1 MFLKSLDL
9 YGFKSFADKTHID
22 FADGITSLLGQNGT
36 GKSNIVDAIKW
47 VLGEQ
52 SMKTIRAGK
61 KEDVIFNGTDT
72 RKPMNFAEVTL
83 VIDNSEHI
91 LPTDLPEIEI
101 KRRVF
106 RSGEPECYINKQRC
120 LLRNITE
127 LFYDTGV
134 GKSAYSILEQGKI
147 DQILSTKPEDRRYIF
162 EEAAGISR
170 YKKECAEAQNKLDHT
185 QDNINDI
192 EIQAREIKR
201 ICDRTKSQAE
211 KAIRARELDN
221 EIFDL
226 DVQYHLGQL
235 RTYTL
240 MNQERARLKHEA
252 ELKIEEAKARLAAFD
267 DDINQ
272 DQETLKAKNEELHS
286 LDISIT
292 KDNGDIGIL
301 EQRISNLNDRLQ
313 DFAISERTA
322 REKAEAMRESL
333 EREKANKESYE
344 DAVQENIERLE
355 ESRKQLESLKAERKA
370 TAAKISSTEEEIAA
384 IEKENAELDE
394 KLQQLS
400 ADLKAVIEDLIS
412 EVDEKTGTEYSAERR
427 GKAENALIAKCEE
440 LRKLASDKAQYISS
454 LKKDVPISK
463 EITERDFSRLSEGLD
478 ELIALFSE
486 YKASIPPV
494 IDTLLSPEGL
504 IGKKRDIEK
513 KEAEARRKMME
524 NRVAVTVS
532 QESLRVMRAD
542 LDSLTETMD
551 AASNHYYELEA
562 SVNSS
567 KKILANMENSI
578 KEKEDSYYEMLS
590 QAERARDGMEEVSSD
605 LRALDADKAAMKE
618 GIEKKK
624 AYQAELSILVG
635 EMNSQIMKKRQ
646 EKDNLNTEYLNA
658 QKVASEQAIYLSNS
672 DQLTSTVIQNF
683 FNKHGRN
690 LGEFMEEYKDKEIPS
705 ETETLKTLKIK
716 QEEREKCG
724 SINYMAE
731 DEYKEALEQYKF
743 YAKHLEDLEKARA
756 DLKDVL
762 DQITARSVDLFTK
775 TYKQISENFQAMF
788 KRLFGGG
795 RAEITLEDPENVL
808 TSGIQILA
816 QPPGKKPQYLS
827 LLSGG
832 ERSMTAVALLF
843 ATYQVKPS
851 PFCILDE
858 LDAALDDRNIGYFLS
873 VLTEFSKTS
882 QFIIITHNRHTVTGS
897 EQFLGVTQ
905 EEAGVSKTVNWRL
918 VNVAGKPAIF
928 DENDKVVNV
937 GE

>member
-1 MFLKSLDL
+1 M
-9 YGFKSFADKTHID
+9 T
-22 FADGITSLLGQNGT
+22 
-36 GKSNIVDAIKW
+36 
-47 VLGEQ
+47 
-52 SMKTIRAGK
+52 
-61 KEDVIFNGTDT
+61 
-72 RKPMNFAEVTL
+72 
-83 VIDNSEHI
+83 
-91 LPTDLPEIEI
+91 
-101 KRRVF
+101 
-106 RSGEPECYINKQRC
+106 
-120 LLRNITE
+120 
-127 LFYDTGV
+127 
-134 GKSAYSILEQGKI
+134 
-147 DQILSTKPEDRRYIF
+147 
-162 EEAAGISR
+162 
-170 YKKECAEAQNKLDHT
+170 
-185 QDNINDI
+185 
-192 EIQAREIKR
+192 
-201 ICDRTKSQAE
+201 
-211 KAIRARELDN
+211 
-221 EIFDL
+221 
-226 DVQYHLGQL
+226 
-235 RTYTL
+235 
-240 MNQERARLKHEA
+240 
-252 ELKIEEAKARLAAFD
+252 
-267 DDINQ
+267 
-272 DQETLKAKNEELHS
+272 
-286 LDISIT
+286 ISI
-292 KDNGDIGIL
+292 
-301 EQRISNLNDRLQ
+301 RIR
-313 DFAISERTA
+313 R
-322 REKAEAMRESL
+322 
-333 EREKANKESYE
+333 REKANKESYE

-440 LRKLASDKAQYISS
+440 LRKLASDKALYISS

-542 LDSLTETMD
+542 LDSLTETID

>member
-427 GKAENALIAKCEE
+427 GRAENALIAKCEE

-542 LDSLTETMD
+542 LDSLTETID

-705 ETETLKTLKIK
+705 ETETLKALKIK

>member
-542 LDSLTETMD
+542 LDSLTETID

-762 DQITARSVDLFTK
+762 DQITARSVELFTK

>member
-542 LDSLTETMD
+542 LDSLTETID

-658 QKVASEQAIYLSNS
+658 QKVASEQTIYLSNS

-705 ETETLKTLKIK
+705 ETETLKALKIK

-762 DQITARSVDLFTK
+762 DQITARSVELFTK

>member
-267 DDINQ
+267 DNINQ

-542 LDSLTETMD
+542 LDSLTETID

-858 LDAALDDRNIGYFLS
+858 LDAALDDRNIGFFIS
-873 VLTEFSKTS
+873 VLEDFGKES
-882 QFIIITHNRHTVTGS
+882 QFIIITHNKHTVTAGDTM
-897 EQFLGVTQ
+897 LGVTQ
-905 EEAGVSKTVNWRL
+905 EEAGVSKTVSYKVKSIKGEPVIL
-918 VNVAGKPAIF
+918 
-928 DENDKVVNV
+928 DENEKEIKDFD
-937 GE
+937 

>member
-542 LDSLTETMD
+542 LDSLTETID

>member
-440 LRKLASDKAQYISS
+440 LRKLASDKALYISS

-542 LDSLTETMD
+542 LDSLTETID

-658 QKVASEQAIYLSNS
+658 QKVASEQTIYLSNS

>member
-394 KLQQLS
+394 KLQQFS

-427 GKAENALIAKCEE
+427 GKAENAFIAKCEE
-440 LRKLASDKAQYISS
+440 LRKLASDKALYISS

-542 LDSLTETMD
+542 LDSLTETID

>member
-83 VIDNSEHI
+83 VIDNSEHR

-170 YKKECAEAQNKLDHT
+170 YKKECTEAQNKLEHT
-185 QDNINDI
+185 QENISDI
-192 EIQAREIKR
+192 EIQAREVKR

-211 KAIRARELDN
+211 KALRARELDN

-240 MNQERARLKHEA
+240 MNQERARLKTEA
-252 ELKIEEAKARLAAFD
+252 EIMIAKTKEQLDAFT

-272 DQETLKAKNEELHS
+272 EQEALKARNEELHA
-286 LDISIT
+286 LEISIT
-292 KDNGDIGIL
+292 KDNGEIGIID
-301 EQRISNLNDRLQ
+301 QKISSAGDRLQ
-313 DFAISERTA
+313 DYAISERA
-322 REKAEAMRESL
+322 SREKADSTKSSL
-333 EREKANKESYE
+333 DIEKASKESYE
-344 DAVQENIERLE
+344 DTVQENIERLDE
-355 ESRKQLESLKAERKA
+355 ARKQLEALRSMKEE
-370 TAAKISSTEEEIAA
+370 TAAKIGAAEGEIASLEEE
-384 IEKENAELDE
+384 NGRLDE
-394 KLQQLS
+394 ELQQLS
-400 ADLKAVIEDLIS
+400 EALKAVIEDLIS

-427 GKAENALIAKCEE
+427 SNAEEAL
-440 LRKLASDKAQYISS
+440 LRKGSELKKLADDKIAYIAS
-454 LKKDVPISK
+454 LKQDVPISK
-463 EITERDFSRLSEGLD
+463 DITAKDFTKLSSGID
-478 ELIALFSE
+478 ELISLFAA

-504 IGKKRDIEK
+504 IGRKREVEGREDGV
-513 KEAEARRKMME
+513 RRQIAM
-524 NRVAVTVS
+524 NRAAIS
-532 QESLRVMRAD
+532 SGQESLRMMRAD
-542 LDSLTETMD
+542 LESLSETID
-551 AASNHYYELEA
+551 AASGHCYQLEA
-562 SVNSS
+562 SVETS
-567 KKILANMENSI
+567 KEILANMEKAI
-578 KEKEDSYYEMLS
+578 KEKEDSFYEALS
-590 QAERARDGMEEVSSD
+590 AAERARNGMEETSEAIRELESSKQ
-605 LRALDADKAAMKE
+605 RMKE
-618 GIEKKK
+618 EVERKK
-624 AYQAELSILVG
+624 AYHADLTIKVG
-635 EMNSQIMKKRQ
+635 EMNSAIMRKRQ
-646 EKDNLNTEYLNA
+646 EKEDLVNRLSSA
-658 QKVASEQAIYLSNS
+658 QKQASEQAIYLSNS
-672 DQLTSTVIQNF
+672 DQLTNTVLQNF

-690 LGEFMEEYKDKEIPS
+690 LGEFMEEFKDRDIPS
-705 ETETLKTLKIK
+705 ETETLKLLNAK
-716 QEEREKCG
+716 QKEREACG

-731 DEYKEALEQYKF
+731 DEYKESLEQYRF

-756 DLKDVL
+756 DLQQVL
-762 DQITARSVDLFTK
+762 DEITAKSVDLFTR
-775 TYKQISENFQAMF
+775 TYRQISENFQAMF

-882 QFIIITHNRHTVTGS
+882 QFIIITHNKHTVTGS
-897 EQFLGVTQ
+897 EQLLGVTQ
-905 EEAGVSKTVNWRL
+905 EEAGVSTTVSWKL
-918 VNVAGKPAIF
+918 GKIAGEPTILN
-928 DENDKVVNV
+928 ERNEVVKV
-937 GE
+937 GD

>member
-504 IGKKRDIEK
+504 IGKKRDIER

-542 LDSLTETMD
+542 LDSLTETID

>member
-440 LRKLASDKAQYISS
+440 LRKLASDKALYISS

-542 LDSLTETMD
+542 LDSLTETID

>member
-1 MFLKSLDL
+1 MFLKSLDM
-9 YGFKSFADKTHID
+9 YGFKSFADRTHID
-22 FADGITSLLGQNGT
+22 FSSGVTTLLGPNGC
-36 GKSNIVDAIKW
+36 GKSNIVDSIKW

-52 SMKTIRAGK
+52 GTKTLRAGK
-61 KEDVIFNGTDT
+61 MEDVIFNGNDR
-72 RKPMNFAEVTL
+72 RKPMTSAEVTL
-83 VIDNSEHI
+83 TIDNSTGI
-91 LPTDLPEIEI
+91 LKSPLTEIEI
-101 KRRVF
+101 KRKIYREG
-106 RSGEPECYINKQRC
+106 RNEYYINRE
-120 LLRNITE
+120 LARLRDIKE
-127 LFYDTGV
+127 LFLDTGI
-134 GKSAYSILEQGKI
+134 GKSADSILEQGRI
-147 DQILSTKPEDRRYIF
+147 EQILTMSPESRRTIF

-170 YKKECAEAQNKLDHT
+170 YKAQCNEAQNKLQRT
-185 QDNINDI
+185 EENINDI

-427 GKAENALIAKCEE
+427 GKAENAFIAKCEE

-542 LDSLTETMD
+542 LDSLTETID

>member
-427 GKAENALIAKCEE
+427 GRAENALIAKCEE
-440 LRKLASDKAQYISS
+440 LRKLASDKALYISS

-542 LDSLTETMD
+542 LDSLTETID

>member
-542 LDSLTETMD
+542 LDSLTETID

-705 ETETLKTLKIK
+705 ETETLKALKIK

-762 DQITARSVDLFTK
+762 DQITARSVELFTK

>member
-301 EQRISNLNDRLQ
+301 EQRIANLNDRLQ

-440 LRKLASDKAQYISS
+440 LRKLASDKALYISS

-542 LDSLTETMD
+542 LDSLTETID

-658 QKVASEQAIYLSNS
+658 QKVASEQTIYLSNS

-762 DQITARSVDLFTK
+762 DQITARSVELFTK

>member
-427 GKAENALIAKCEE
+427 SKAENALIAKCEE
-440 LRKLASDKAQYISS
+440 LRKLASDKAQYISF

-542 LDSLTETMD
+542 LDSLTETID

>member
-370 TAAKISSTEEEIAA
+370 TAAKISSSEEEIAA
-384 IEKENAELDE
+384 I
-394 KLQQLS
+394 
-400 ADLKAVIEDLIS
+400 V
-412 EVDEKTGTEYSAERR
+412 
-427 GKAENALIAKCEE
+427 
-440 LRKLASDKAQYISS
+440 
-454 LKKDVPISK
+454 
-463 EITERDFSRLSEGLD
+463 
-478 ELIALFSE
+478 
-486 YKASIPPV
+486 
-494 IDTLLSPEGL
+494 
-504 IGKKRDIEK
+504 
-513 KEAEARRKMME
+513 
-524 NRVAVTVS
+524 
-532 QESLRVMRAD
+532 
-542 LDSLTETMD
+542 
-551 AASNHYYELEA
+551 
-562 SVNSS
+562 
-567 KKILANMENSI
+567 
-578 KEKEDSYYEMLS
+578 
-590 QAERARDGMEEVSSD
+590 
-605 LRALDADKAAMKE
+605 
-618 GIEKKK
+618 
-624 AYQAELSILVG
+624 
-635 EMNSQIMKKRQ
+635 
-646 EKDNLNTEYLNA
+646 
-658 QKVASEQAIYLSNS
+658 
-672 DQLTSTVIQNF
+672 
-683 FNKHGRN
+683 
-690 LGEFMEEYKDKEIPS
+690 
-705 ETETLKTLKIK
+705 
-716 QEEREKCG
+716 
-724 SINYMAE
+724 
-731 DEYKEALEQYKF
+731 
-743 YAKHLEDLEKARA
+743 
-756 DLKDVL
+756 
-762 DQITARSVDLFTK
+762 
-775 TYKQISENFQAMF
+775 
-788 KRLFGGG
+788 
-795 RAEITLEDPENVL
+795 
-808 TSGIQILA
+808 
-816 QPPGKKPQYLS
+816 
-827 LLSGG
+827 
-832 ERSMTAVALLF
+832 
-843 ATYQVKPS
+843 
-851 PFCILDE
+851 
-858 LDAALDDRNIGYFLS
+858 
-873 VLTEFSKTS
+873 
-882 QFIIITHNRHTVTGS
+882 
-897 EQFLGVTQ
+897 
-905 EEAGVSKTVNWRL
+905 
-918 VNVAGKPAIF
+918 
-928 DENDKVVNV
+928 
-937 GE
+937 